1 MAAKNILSANP
12 GTMDSTPKNNNM
24 DHDHNM
30 DNNYTTNNNLDYYNI
45 MDYSVVAPETPL
57 KTKYTNIE
65 F

>member
-1 MAAKNILSANP
+1 
-12 GTMDSTPKNNNM
+12 MDSTPKNNNM